1 MFTEIKFND
10 MKVYRPNSFTPARE
24 NVYSGEYTAC
34 TGATYADYLGWKYSD
49 MTLSWDALPYAQR
62 QYLMTLT
69 GQAALTFRD
78 ADGQER
84 TEQVIVTNLT
94 QSATRLHDA
103 LGFDLWQGIEL
114 GVRFIGIHS

>member
-1 MFTEIKFND
+1 MFTEIKING
-10 MKVYRPNSFTPARE
+10 MKVYRPNNFTPTRE

-62 QYLMTLT
+62 QFLLTLT
-69 GQAALTFRD
+69 GQAELTFRD
-78 ADGQER
+78 ADGLER

-94 QSATRLHDA
+94 QTATRLHDA
-103 LGFDLWQGIEL
+103 LGFDLWTGIEL
-114 GVRFIGIHS
+114 GVRFIGIHQ

>member
-1 MFTEIKFND
+1 MFTEIKFNG
-10 MKVYRPNSFTPARE
+10 MKVYRPNNFTPARE

-49 MTLSWDALPYAQR
+49 MTMSWDALPYAQR
-62 QYLMTLT
+62 QFLMTLT
-69 GQAALTFRD
+69 GQAELTFRD
-78 ADGQER
+78 ADGVER
-84 TEQVIVTNLT
+84 TEQVIITNLT

-114 GVRFIGIHS
+114 GVRFIGIHI

>member
-1 MFTEIKFND
+1 MFTEIKFNGQ
-10 MKVYRPNSFTPARE
+10 KVYRPNNFTPARE

-69 GQAALTFRD
+69 GQAEFTFRD

-84 TEQVIVTNLT
+84 TEQVIITNLT

-103 LGFDLWQGIEL
+103 LGFDLWSGIEL
-114 GVRFIGIHS
+114 GVKFIGIH